1 MAMQDHAS
9 PYPAHWLTDLDRQY
23 RPSLLAF
30 FRRRT
35 GNPAEAED
43 MAQEVLARIYA
54 TAGLERETAPAY
66 IFRAAANLLHDRARR
81 EGVRAAWREEAM
93 AQHESS
99 VDSRDPERVLAG
111 QQALDAIQK
120 ALNSLPERTR
130 VIFILYRLEA
140 MPRKK
145 IAESFGLSVSAV
157 EKHIAKAMKLL
168 MALRENWE

>member
-1 MAMQDHAS
+1 MPEHAS
-9 PYPAHWLTDLDRQY
+9 PYPAAWLTDLDRQY
-23 RPSLLAF
+23 RASLLAF

-43 MAQEVLARIYA
+43 MVQEVFARIYA
-54 TAGLERETAPAY
+54 TAGLERETAAAY

-81 EGVRAAWREEAM
+81 EGVRAAWREDAITQGGAAVE
-93 AQHESS
+93 
-99 VDSRDPERVLAG
+99 SRDPERVLAG
-111 QQALDAIQK
+111 QQALSAIQR

-130 VIFILYRLEA
+130 VIFVLYRLEGMA
-140 MPRKK
+140 RKD

-168 MALRENWE
+168 MALREDWQ